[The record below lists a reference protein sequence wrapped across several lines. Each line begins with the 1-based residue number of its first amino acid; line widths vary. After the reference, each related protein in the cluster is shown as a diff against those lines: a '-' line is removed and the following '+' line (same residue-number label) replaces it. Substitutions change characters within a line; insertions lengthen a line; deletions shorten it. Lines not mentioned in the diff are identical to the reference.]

1 MSQNTTA
8 EGGSLGAFGYYSWG
22 PGSSGTAYY
31 QINELA
37 KTDPVIK
44 DLLNKYNTARGDLG
58 TFTSAV
64 KEIYV
69 EDVNEYTELYTK
81 FYGAAN
87 QSGTQQDAETT
98 SDYREWNK
106 NYSAV
111 NDAGAVLLNMFSSD

>member
-1 MSQNTTA
+1 M
-8 EGGSLGAFGYYSWG
+8 
-22 PGSSGTAYY
+22 
-31 QINELA
+31 
-37 KTDPVIK
+37 
-44 DLLNKYNTARGDLG
+44 LNNYNTARGDLG